1 MPKVLILTAGYGE
14 GHNAAAR
21 GLHTAL
27 SELGAESEIVD
38 LFAMTGGAFYEHSRR
53 NYIELINRA
62 PRLWAAVYRL
72 IDVLPVVSWALPLL
86 GKMQRALASIIEDK
100 KPDAVVSVYPVYG
113 YLIER
118 LFPRRSQRSFA
129 FHTVVTD
136 SITINSVWHR
146 CASDSFLVP
155 NEHSARVMMHAGVP
169 EARLRVLGFPVPPR
183 FARDR
188 PARPDPG
195 PDQQPRVLYMINAGK
210 DQAPRIVSRLLKIE
224 RLHLTVTVGRDEK
237 LRARI
242 EAAAKAAGRSVEIYG
257 WTPQMPELL
266 MTHHL
271 LIGKAGGAAVQE
283 TIAARTPM
291 LITQVVPGQEE
302 GNAQLLFENGCGA
315 LCETPDALA
324 TTIERLFAAD
334 AAEWRA
340 WERAIGGLSKPD
352 AALQIGSAILK
363 DIEIERGRKSP
374 NP

>member
-1 MPKVLILTAGYGE
+1 MAKVLILTAGYGE

-27 SELGAESEIVD
+27 AELGAESEILD

-53 NYIELINRA
+53 DYIELINRA
-62 PRLWAAVYRL
+62 PRLWAAIYRL
-72 IDVLPVVSWALPLL
+72 IDVLPVVSWTLPLL
-86 GKMQRALASIIEDK
+86 GRMRNALARVLKEK

-113 YLIER
+113 YLMEQ
-118 LFPRRSQRSFA
+118 LFPRRSQRPFA
-129 FHTVVTD
+129 FYTVVTD

-146 CASDSFLVP
+146 CASDSFFVP
-155 NEHSARVMMHAGVP
+155 NEHSASVMMHAGVP
-169 EARLRVLGFPVPPR
+169 EKRLRVLGFPVPPR

-188 PARPDPG
+188 PTRLDPVKE
-195 PDQQPRVLYMINAGK
+195 QTPRVLYMINAGK
-210 DQAPRIVSRLLKIE
+210 AQAPRIVSRLLKID
-224 RLHLTVTVGRDEK
+224 RLRLSVTVGRDEK

-242 EAAAKAAGRSVEIYG
+242 EAVAKAAGRLVEIHG

-271 LIGKAGGAAVQE
+271 LIGKAGGATVQE
-283 TIAARTPM
+283 AIAARTPM

-324 TTIERLFAAD
+324 TTIERLFEGD
-334 AAEWRA
+334 ATEWRA
-340 WERAIGGLSKPD
+340 WERAISALSKPD
-352 AALQIGSAILK
+352 AALQIASAILH
-363 DIEIERGRKSP
+363 EIQSAPVKKSP
-374 NP
+374 

>member
-1 MPKVLILTAGYGE
+1 MPKVLLLTAGYGE

-21 GLHTAL
+21 GLQAAFT
-27 SELGAESEIVD
+27 ELGAESEILD
-38 LFAMTGGAFYEHSRR
+38 LFAMTGGALYERSRR
-53 NYIELINRA
+53 DYIGLINHA

-72 IDVLPVVSWALPLL
+72 IDALPVVSWMLPLF
-86 GKMQRALASIIEDK
+86 GKMQSALARILEEK
-100 KPDAVVSVYPVYG
+100 KPDAVLSVYPAYG

-118 LFPRRSQRSFA
+118 IYARRSRRPFS

-146 CASDSFLVP
+146 CASDSFFVA
-155 NEHSARVMMHAGVP
+155 NEHSAGVMMHAGVP
-169 EARLRVLGFPVPPR
+169 EGRLRVLGFPVPPR

-188 PARPDPG
+188 PARPAPG
-195 PDQQPRVLYMINAGK
+195 PEQPPRVLYMINAGK
-210 DQAPRIVSRLLKIE
+210 EQAPRVVSRLLKIG
-224 RLHLTVTVGRDEK
+224 RLELTVTVGRDEK

-242 EAAAKAAGRSVEIYG
+242 EAAAKAAGRSVEIHG

-283 TIAARTPM
+283 AIAARTPM
-291 LITQVVPGQEE
+291 LITHVVPGQEE

-324 TTIERLFAAD
+324 TTIERLFAGD
-334 AAEWRA
+334 AAEWRE
-340 WERAIGGLSKPD
+340 WERAIGALSKPD
-352 AALQIGSAILK
+352 AALQIAGAILK
-363 DIEIERGRKSP
+363 EIESERGKKD
-374 NP
+374 

>member
-1 MPKVLILTAGYGE
+1 MPKVLLLTAGYGE

-21 GLHTAL
+21 GLQAAFT
-27 SELGAESEIVD
+27 ELGAESEILD
-38 LFAMTGGAFYEHSRR
+38 LFAMTGGALYERSRR
-53 NYIELINRA
+53 DYIGLINHA

-72 IDVLPVVSWALPLL
+72 IDALPVVSWMLPLF
-86 GKMQRALASIIEDK
+86 GKMQSALARILEEK
-100 KPDAVVSVYPVYG
+100 KPDAVLSVYPAYG

-118 LFPRRSQRSFA
+118 IYARRSRRPFS

-146 CASDSFLVP
+146 CASDSFFVA
-155 NEHSARVMMHAGVP
+155 NEHSAGVMMHAGVP
-169 EARLRVLGFPVPPR
+169 EGRLRVLGFPVPPR

-188 PARPDPG
+188 PARPAPG
-195 PDQQPRVLYMINAGK
+195 PEQPPRVLYMINAGK
-210 DQAPRIVSRLLKIE
+210 EQAPRVVSRLLKIG
-224 RLHLTVTVGRDEK
+224 RLELTVTVGRDEK

-242 EAAAKAAGRSVEIYG
+242 EAAAKAAGRSVEIHG

-283 TIAARTPM
+283 AIAARTPM
-291 LITQVVPGQEE
+291 LITHVVPGQEE

-324 TTIERLFAAD
+324 TTIERLFARD
-334 AAEWRA
+334 AAEWRE
-340 WERAIGGLSKPD
+340 WERAIGALSKPD
-352 AALQIGSAILK
+352 AALQIAGAILK
-363 DIEIERGRKSP
+363 EIESEPGKKGPIS
-374 NP
+374 